1 MTTTEELSTDVLLES
16 QREAL
21 YEDEQREKADREE
34 TEEVDPSFAQHE
46 EAVKRGDIP
55 F

>member
-1 MTTTEELSTDVLLES
+1 MTTEELSVDVLLES

-21 YEDEQREKADREE
+21 YEDQEREKAEKEE
-34 TEEVDPSFAQHE
+34 SEGVDPSFAQHE
-46 EAVKRGDIP
+46 EAVKSSELP